1 MLAIRCAKGQVIFGI
16 TNIPGRKNK
25 CLYTSNEKGI
35 QLLAYFKSDAKA
47 DEFQRVMDFIFDA
60 ITVYKVKDYDKD

>member
-1 MLAIRCAKGQVIFGI
+1 MLTIRTPKGQVIFGI
-16 TNIPGRKNK
+16 TEIPGRKNK

-35 QLLAYFKSDAKA
+35 QLLAYFKSGAKA
-47 DEFQRVMDFIFDA
+47 DEFKRVMEFIYDA